1 MLTTTLDSRELKFLI
16 RQIDE
21 YIEVAEFMTTAP
33 FCSHSAVQHIG
44 HEHHPQNAS
53 LSDGSTHVERGHIPW
68 AIDAAPGSENT
79 RYESTVPD
87 NHLQHP

>member
-1 MLTTTLDSRELKFLI
+1 
-16 RQIDE
+16 
-21 YIEVAEFMTTAP
+21 
-33 FCSHSAVQHIG
+33 
-44 HEHHPQNAS
+44 